1 MKYTS
6 VRLQD
11 LGDLNHRERQ
21 HIETGGY
28 LVDNLLGSG
37 WGLAPSQEEKE
48 KVIIY
53 LKPLDGATL
62 CTFIDLVYPRKG
74 VKDGVQAPEKD
85 SPNRNITVQGVID
98 IGVLCE
104 CTIVK
109 PKK

>member
-1 MKYTS
+1 MKYTP
-6 VRLQD
+6 VKLQN
-11 LGDLNHRERQ
+11 LGNLSERERQ

-48 KVIIY
+48 DPVIY

-62 CTFIDLVYPRKG
+62 CTFIDLVYPKEG

-85 SPNRNITVQGVID
+85 SDARNITVQGVID

-104 CTIVK
+104 CTIVT
-109 PKK
+109 PK